1 MTGTGH
7 IGKKAC
13 MKRLLIVNGKIVNDG
28 RMINADILID
38 GPYIR
43 RIDKNISDP
52 EALLVDA
59 AGKYVLPGLIDDQVH
74 FREPGLTH
82 KADIHHES
90 RAAAAGGVTSFMEMP
105 NTVPN
110 ATTRELLEEKYQ
122 IAAEN
127 SLANYSFYLGA
138 TNDNLEEILRTD
150 QTRVCGIKI
159 FMGSSTGNMLVDDAN
174 TLEAIFKETPM
185 LIATHCEDE
194 ETIRKNTAAFKAR
207 YGEDVPIEMH
217 PQIRSV
223 EACYRSS
230 SLAVSLAKKYA
241 TRLHVLHI
249 STEKELSLFS
259 RGNIQDK
266 HITAEACIH
275 HMWFHKGDYERK
287 GTLIKWNPAIKNLED
302 RDAIRQ
308 AVKDDRIDIVA
319 TDHAPHTLSEKNNAY
334 FKAPSGGPLVQHSLL
349 AMYEMHLQGVFDLEC
364 IVQKTAHN
372 PALRYRID
380 RRGFIEEGFYADLV
394 ILDPEKPYKVQRDNI
409 LSKCGWSPFQ
419 DYQFSASIEKTM
431 VSGKIVYDKGS
442 IVEAGSGD
450 RLLFHI

>member
-1 MTGTGH
+1 
-7 IGKKAC
+7 

-28 RMINADILID
+28 RIFNGDILID
-38 GPYIR
+38 GPYIS

-90 RAAAAGGVTSFMEMP
+90 RAAAAGGVTSYMEMP

-159 FMGSSTGNMLVDDAN
+159 FMGSSTGNMLVDNTN
-174 TLEAIFKETPM
+174 TLEAIFRETPM

-194 ETIRKNTAAFKAR
+194 ETIKKNTAAVKAR

-217 PQIRSV
+217 PEIRS
-223 EACYRSS
+223 EAACYQSS

-275 HMWFHKGDYERK
+275 HLWFHKGDYERK

-319 TDHAPHTLSEKNNAY
+319 TDHAPHTLSEKNNTY
-334 FKAPSGGPLVQHSLL
+334 FRAPSGGPLVQHSLL
-349 AMYEMHLQGVFDLEC
+349 AMYELHLQGVFDLEC

-372 PALRYRID
+372 PALRYKID
-380 RRGFIEEGFYADLV
+380 RRGFIEEGFFADLV
-394 ILDPEKPYKVQRDNI
+394 MLDPEKPYKVDKDNI

-419 DYQFSASIEKTM
+419 DYQFSASIEKTL
-431 VSGKIVYDKGS
+431 VSGKIVYDDGN
-442 IVEAGSGD
+442 IIEAGSGD